1 MYIIIV
7 KQIQFDNSKADDIIL
22 NVNFFNPLRVSHYQR
37 GNFKHTVEQHRLLR
51 FFKLFRHSKL

>member
-7 KQIQFDNSKADDIIL
+7 KQIQFDNSKADDVIL

-37 GNFKHTVEQHRLLR
+37 GNFKHTVE
-51 FFKLFRHSKL
+51 